1 MYIFSFISG
10 VEVLTISR
18 ISKEKKR
25 MLLLTITV
33 DIVSKNLNH
42 NFSLIEINTQK
53 CISLWKILYSVL
65 RGVSG

>member
-1 MYIFSFISG
+1 MYIFSFMSG

-25 MLLLTITV
+25 LLLLTITV
-33 DIVSKNLNH
+33 DILSKNLNH
-42 NFSLIEINTQK
+42 NFSLINTQK
-53 CISLWKILYSVL
+53 CISLWKVLYSVL